1 MYNRRSKCIIS
12 KTSSVAREPVDLS
25 LELNYGISKLLDQ
38 SILNA
43 IGLPVHH
50 CAPSVMP
57 DFIALNTE
65 PGLFHH
71 TKLTAVAFYTFDR
84 SFDNIDGLYNAIYY
98 NQIKLLQIYKVR
110 YANIRFIIAPDY
122 SLFDNVWPLE
132 NLSRLLK
139 IRVIML
145 WFVMEIGA
153 VVIPNAIYLSEN
165 SLPIFLSGFENVK
178 TMCFSTKGHVRRARD
193 RQRVKETVKYVV
205 DHFNLDHILVYSVCG
220 NDKTSLRLF
229 DYAVDCG
236 ISVSIID
243 NTMRSRNQQLC
254 KQRVKA

>member
-25 LELNYGISKLLDQ
+25 FELNYGISKLLDQ

-84 SFDNIDGLYNAIYY
+84 SFDNID
-98 NQIKLLQIYKVR
+98 
-110 YANIRFIIAPDY
+110 
-122 SLFDNVWPLE
+122 
-132 NLSRLLK
+132 
-139 IRVIML
+139 
-145 WFVMEIGA
+145 
-153 VVIPNAIYLSEN
+153 
-165 SLPIFLSGFENVK
+165 
-178 TMCFSTKGHVRRARD
+178 
-193 RQRVKETVKYVV
+193 
-205 DHFNLDHILVYSVCG
+205 
-220 NDKTSLRLF
+220 
-229 DYAVDCG
+229 DC
-236 ISVSIID
+236 
-243 NTMRSRNQQLC
+243 TMRSITTKSNCFRSIKSGMRIYDL
-254 KQRVKA
+254 